1 MLFTSHHRLLTP
13 QTRPFFEQLQTKRNF
28 TITFVKMGLSYSKE
42 QKSSKRDTLMTRDG
56 PNCQICGKVFSQRN
70 MPTFDH
76 IIPKAQ
82 GGLGCNSN
90 LRLTCLACNQ
100 FRGREGD
107 MAARAKV
114 LQTKEATAA
123 TDKAISRAAAQSDQ
137 QAPNPKT
144 RHPNGKVGQTTSMSR
159 ATPKQRSQ
167 QRNSN
172 RNGVPSG
179 GNGTQRGNGG
189 ADGKKRK
196 QQAVTFASQNRPAKN
211 QGNENGDPPKKQ
223 RQRPNPQSTQTR
235 RSEKPASSANNAPT
249 KNRQQRKE
257 DKNQGGANNAR
268 QRNV

>member
-1 MLFTSHHRLLTP
+1 MMFTSHRLTP
-13 QTRPFFEQLQTKRNF
+13 QTRPFFEQLHTTRNF
-28 TITFVKMGLSYSKE
+28 TITFVKMGLNASKE
-42 QKSSKRDTLMTRDG
+42 EKSRKRDTLMTRDG

-257 DKNQGGANNAR
+257 DKNQGGANSAR